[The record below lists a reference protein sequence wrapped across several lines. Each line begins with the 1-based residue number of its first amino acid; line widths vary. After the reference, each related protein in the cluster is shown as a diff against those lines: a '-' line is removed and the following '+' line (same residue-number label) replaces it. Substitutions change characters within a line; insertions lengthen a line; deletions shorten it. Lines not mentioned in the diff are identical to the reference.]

1 MKIKDMFEQKK
12 TVISLEI
19 FPPKLDSPVETVFD
33 TLDALSGLKPD
44 FISVTYGAGGK
55 AKDRTVEIA
64 SRIKKEYGIES
75 LAHLTCI
82 SATKDVIKKGFK
94 EMKSNN
100 IENVLAMRGDIPEDP
115 DFDFPDPL
123 HYQYAKDLIKEAK
136 EEGGFS
142 IGAACYPEGHIEC
155 KSKVQDIKFL
165 KEKVDCGVDFLITQ
179 LFFDNEI
186 FYRFME
192 EIDIAGIDVPVSAGI
207 MPVLNKNQIIRMTQ
221 LSGCSIPPKFRRIL
235 DRYEDNPAALK
246 EAGEAYAIEQIID
259 LMAWGVRGIHLY
271 TMNKADTARRIFNN
285 IENIRSLQG

>member
-1 MKIKDMFEQKK
+1 MF
-12 TVISLEI
+12 SH
-19 FPPKLDSPVETVFD
+19 
-33 TLDALSGLKPD
+33 
-44 FISVTYGAGGK
+44 
-55 AKDRTVEIA
+55 A
-64 SRIKKEYGIES
+64 S
-75 LAHLTCI
+75 
-82 SATKDVIKKGFK
+82 
-94 EMKSNN
+94 
-100 IENVLAMRGDIPEDP
+100 DIPEDP

-285 IENIRSLQG
+285 KR